1 MNLVYGLQSLHI
13 ILSMYIPDVSII
25 AGMDESG
32 LRATIATYIYNVHT
46 WFLYNLCTFLG
57 HILRSRQG

>member
-32 LRATIATYIYNVHT
+32 LRATIATYYIVNV
-46 WFLYNLCTFLG
+46 Y
-57 HILRSRQG
+57 S

>member
-32 LRATIATYIYNVHT
+32 LWATIATYYIVNV
-46 WFLYNLCTFLG
+46 Y
-57 HILRSRQG
+57 S